1 MFGVPEL
8 NTLGLPSYTLD
19 SLCTK
24 ITDGSH
30 NPPKGIDNSD
40 YYMLSSKNIVD
51 DSITLDDPR
60 YLSKEKWEIENKRTQ
75 IAPGDVLLTIV
86 GTVGRCAVVPDGHT
100 NIALQR
106 SVCVLKPKQEL
117 LNSKFLFFELKCMQS
132 YIDSLAQGAAQ
143 RGIYLAQVGKL
154 RIVVP
159 DLALQGAFVEMLEQ
173 SDKSKFVVSNR
184 NLSRCLV
191 IQISRRTRC
200 RLRKSLRLEMT

>member
-60 YLSKEKWEIENKRTQ
+60 YLSKEQWEIENKRTQ

-86 GTVGRCAVVPDGHT
+86 GTVRRCAVVPDGHA

-173 SDKSKFVVSNR
+173 SDKSKFVAESISNR
-184 NLSRCLV
+184 NLSICFLAKK
-191 IQISRRTRC
+191 IIFPP
-200 RLRKSLRLEMT
+200 SL